1 MNFDIKEDEIHVWK
15 ILFLDFVDDVTFF
28 THSLSSEELARVK
41 TYKFPADRQKFILGR
56 GLLKYLL
63 ARYLDVQIQHIN
75 IAYGPWGKPCLTHK
89 NKLYF
94 NISHSG
100 DYVLYAFTNGYD
112 VGIDLEYI
120 DVNLSLD
127 EMVKPIFSKAEL
139 SYWEVLENK
148 DKINNF
154 FKYWA
159 YKEAFFKA
167 SGKGWLSEES
177 TLNFK
182 EICLLRQKSTLE
194 EISTQIIYPYFF
206 NCFPQYVSALYVNG
220 PPLRIRF
227 NSLSHIFA
235 HSDESESPTGLDR
248 NIHTFLKM

>member
-1 MNFDIKEDEIHVWK
+1 MDFDIKEDEIHVWK
-15 ILFLDFVDDVTFF
+15 VSFLDFIDDVAFLTE
-28 THSLSSEELARVK
+28 SLSSEERARVK
-41 TYKFPADRQKFILGR
+41 TYKFFADRQKFILSR

-63 ARYLDVQIQHIN
+63 ARYLDMQIQQIN
-75 IAYGPWGKPCLTHK
+75 ITYGSWGKPCLTHK
-89 NKLYF
+89 NRLYF
-94 NISHSG
+94 NLSHSSG
-100 DYVLYAFTNGYD
+100 YALYAFTRSYE

-120 DVNLSLD
+120 DVNLALD
-127 EMVKPIFSKAEL
+127 EMVKPIFSRAEL
-139 SYWEVLENK
+139 FYWDTLENR

-167 SGKGWLSEES
+167 GGEGWLSEEP

-182 EICLLRQKSTLE
+182 EICMLKQKSILE
-194 EISTQIIYPYFF
+194 GLSTQIIYPYFF
-206 NCFPQYVSALYVNG
+206 NCFPQYVSALYVYG

-235 HSDESESPTGLDR
+235 PPGESESLSGLDR
-248 NIHTFLKM
+248 NMHTFFKM

>member
-1 MNFDIKEDEIHVWK
+1 MDFDIKEDEIHVWK
-15 ILFLDFVDDVTFF
+15 VSFLDFIDDVAFLTQ
-28 THSLSSEELARVK
+28 SLSSEERARVK
-41 TYKFPADRQKFILGR
+41 TYKFLADRQKFILGR

-63 ARYLDVQIQHIN
+63 ARYLDVQIQQIN
-75 IAYGPWGKPCLTHK
+75 IAYGSWGKPCLTHK
-89 NKLYF
+89 NRLYF

-100 DYVLYAFTNGYD
+100 GYALYAFTRSYE
-112 VGIDLEYI
+112 VGIDLEYV
-120 DVNLSLD
+120 DVNLALD
-127 EMVKPIFSKAEL
+127 EMATLIFSKGEL
-139 SYWEVLENK
+139 SYWDALENR

-167 SGKGWLSEES
+167 NGKGWLSEEP

-194 EISTQIIYPYFF
+194 GLTTQIIYPYFF

-227 NSLSHIFA
+227 NSFSHIFA
-235 HSDESESPTGLDR
+235 HSGESESPNALDR
-248 NIHTFLKM
+248 NMHTFFKM